1 MVYMKISVC
10 YQNKGASYFIVST
23 IYINFFTRKMKKLYL
38 NVQYFRFFKTFFF
51 ILFNIKIKFVAVFKR
66 SENMGTCYATVMA
79 DVCIWCYL

>member
-1 MVYMKISVC
+1 
-10 YQNKGASYFIVST
+10 
-23 IYINFFTRKMKKLYL
+23 MKKLYL

-79 DVCIWCYL
+79 DVCIWPYVYSSSGRTLLKVARDSLF